1 MARGVFNIEFKDN
14 RRPCIAAPGPFD
26 SDGEKCFFHCWS
38 MGMAILEFEDGH
50 MEELDPHNFRFV
62 DGGGFEDYAWPEEEK
77 AEEPPVE
84 EEIKG
89 CRYSACRH
97 YTTYKM
103 KCACGNSLA
112 FDKVCK
118 DFEP

>member
-1 MARGVFNIEFKDN
+1 MRILVIKSHYTLKDERKEEIKAEIRKDIENGGFIFLN
-14 RRPCIAAPGPFD
+14 GPFESYVAD
-26 SDGEKCFFHCWS
+26 IDVKSEPMFISEGES
-38 MGMAILEFEDGH
+38 
-50 MEELDPHNFRFV
+50 
-62 DGGGFEDYAWPEEEK
+62 
-77 AEEPPVE
+77 EPPVE

-97 YTTYKM
+97 YTTYHDQNSLLTKM
-103 KCACGNSLA
+103 KCACGNTLA